1 MVPAYARRGGDCVF
15 AQILTGDA
23 GLLLQESLELV
34 QRDFAGN
41 IIWQFSR
48 NEEITTPDGRKIWS
62 TRQHHDWQRDDVP
75 AGFYSPRNGVRQRR
89 LLRVRSRERD
99 GARGARRVRAGDVVL
114 EIDPVTLKLVS
125 AVQRRVTPPPLGDF
139 RVP

>member
-1 MVPAYARRGGDCVF
+1 
-15 AQILTGDA
+15 LTGDA

-75 AGFYSPRNGVRQRR
+75 AGFYSPRNGVRHRR

-125 AVQRRVTPPPLGDF
+125 VFSGASPRPLWATSGCPE
-139 RVP
+139 RPIHRQSVAAWNG